1 MPAAVKNLMPVPPT
15 GKDALLSTHIP
26 FLYMND
32 SESFTT
38 SSQECFRCFSPVR
51 RRETV
56 PQPIP
61 AQLEH
66 KDLEHIREYQTEMV
80 RSYQRHKQPEITRI
94 PRWTRLC
101 TNFKM
106 PTDHRDATFLT
117 THSHSFQSWPTLL
130 PSIIRPA
137 PAIKRMKTAEPFPES
152 TQRASFTAH
161 YISPVVKA
169 SIKHLEGFP
178 TLKGDGRLHSF
189 VSQYKDSFK
198 GDWSRPPQ
206 PVEKQTT
213 SSVAMGDLVKVVERE
228 TSHHASF
235 SRPAV
240 SRPAE
245 VKERLKVNLGDLSN
259 GPWMS
264 SSMEAFQYKR
274 PADPVVRIKRNQNFS
289 SIPKGD
295 TDQARNKEMTSA
307 TTNSFFFSEG
317 NHTECP
323 VLVSGADLMTK
334 SCIEFSPRALT
345 GLYYTT
351 TAQEHYCKK
360 KTERAKPAIQPPSH
374 ILTSQEPGP
383 TLTTVQTDFLPLQ
396 PSMQRLSQSQL
407 DKIKHSHIRFP
418 LAHQHFNTTHSDDY
432 MAKSVIPWRPSNR
445 HPQLISH
452 FVLQ

>member
-1 MPAAVKNLMPVPPT
+1 MQTVVSNMPA
-15 GKDALLSTHIP
+15 
-26 FLYMND
+26 
-32 SESFTT
+32 
-38 SSQECFRCFSPVR
+38 
-51 RRETV
+51 
-56 PQPIP
+56 
-61 AQLEH
+61 LEH

-169 SIKHLEGFP
+169 SIKHLGHGCHQHK
-178 TLKGDGRLHSF
+178 TSDCISGVF
-189 VSQYKDSFK
+189 VQ
-198 GDWSRPPQ
+198 
-206 PVEKQTT
+206 QTT

-240 SRPAE
+240 SRSVASCSSGKTPILLHSLYQQPVSLSCPA
-245 VKERLKVNLGDLSN
+245 LKDFVSPL
-259 GPWMS
+259 
-264 SSMEAFQYKR
+264 Q
-274 PADPVVRIKRNQNFS
+274 
-289 SIPKGD
+289 
-295 TDQARNKEMTSA
+295 
-307 TTNSFFFSEG
+307 G

-407 DKIKHSHIRFP
+407 DKVRA
-418 LAHQHFNTTHSDDY
+418 LN
-432 MAKSVIPWRPSNR
+432 
-445 HPQLISH
+445 
-452 FVLQ
+452 